1 MLAKYE
7 DMADDNNNDYFRK
20 FHCPKGSLI
29 GVALK
34 GVVVSNC
41 LSKSNKDSILNKEYE
56 EVAVMEYL
64 PYYYFFL
71 CFTRIS

>member
-34 GVVVSNC
+34 GVVVSIVFPS
-41 LSKSNKDSILNKEYE
+41 LTKI
-56 EVAVMEYL
+56 
-64 PYYYFFL
+64 PY
-71 CFTRIS
+71 